1 MQKTYKVAYIY
12 APSLSEED
20 IRNFVAAVSEAG
32 LPLIAWV
39 NQIHLVS
46 GQGRRQN
53 WLKQSF
59 EEQI

>member
-32 LPLIAWV
+32 LSIDRLGKSDPPRKWT
-39 NQIHLVS
+39 
-46 GQGRRQN
+46 GRRQN